1 MTDPTTNAAAVPA
14 QATPAGT
21 APAAGAPKPQIA
33 FDDFVKLD
41 LRVAT
46 VKSAEPHPNADRL
59 LKVQLD
65 DGTPGG
71 RQVCAG
77 IKQWYDPQKLVGRQV
92 IIVANLEPRK
102 IRGEISQGMIL
113 AASDW
118 KTGPGATPD
127 DRDVIVLTVD
137 KPVAPGSPVS

>member
-1 MTDPTTNAAAVPA
+1 MD
-14 QATPAGT
+14 TPAAT
-21 APAAGAPKPQIA
+21 TPSPAASAAGPFKPQIV
-33 FDDFVKLD
+33 FDDFAKLD

-46 VKSAEPHPNADRL
+46 VKSAEAHPNADRL

-65 DGTPGG
+65 DGTPEG

-77 IKQWYDPQKLVGRQV
+77 IRQWYDPATLVGKQV

-113 AASDW
+113 AASDL
-118 KTGPGATPD
+118 KEGGGGADSPD
-127 DRDVIVLTVD
+127 GRNVITLTLD
-137 KPVAPGSPVS
+137 KPAKAGSTVS

>member
-1 MTDPTTNAAAVPA
+1 MAKSSRRP
-14 QATPAGT
+14 G
-21 APAAGAPKPQIA
+21 GPKPQIP
-33 FDDFVKLD
+33 FDDFIKLD

-46 VKSAEPHPNADRL
+46 IKSAEPHPNADRL

-65 DGTPGG
+65 DGTPTG

-77 IKQWYDPQKLVGRQV
+77 IKQWYDPQSIVGKQV

-113 AASDW
+113 AASDL
-118 KTGPGATPD
+118 KNDSGIDDPTG
-127 DRDVIVLTVD
+127 RDVIVLTVD
-137 KPVAPGSPVS
+137 KPVKPGSVVS

>member
-1 MTDPTTNAAAVPA
+1 MTEAAPSPPATTTSAEKA
-14 QATPAGT
+14 
-21 APAAGAPKPQIA
+21 APKPQIT

-46 VKSAEPHPNADRL
+46 VKAAEPHPNADRL

-65 DGTPGG
+65 DGTPNG

-77 IKQWYDPQKLVGRQV
+77 IRQWYDPAAMVGKQV

-113 AASDW
+113 AASDL
-118 KTGPGATPD
+118 KPGTQGTDDPTG
-127 DRDVIVLTVD
+127 RDVIVLTVD
-137 KPVAPGSPVS
+137 KPVKAGSAVS